1 MLVFDV
7 ELLGIKEAPKPPKVP
22 EDVAAVPDNAEKT
35 ASGLASRVL
44 KKGDGKENPKATDRV
59 LVHYTGWTTDGK
71 MFDSYVARGEPIAF
85 PLNRVIAGW
94 TEGVQLM
101 SPGAKY
107 QFIIPHQ
114 LAYGEAGAMGVIPPK
129 ATLHFEIELLEFS

>member
-1 MLVFDV
+1 MSLTESD
-7 ELLGIKEAPKPPKVP
+7 LPYTTTDSGI
-22 EDVAAVPDNAEKT
+22 
-35 ASGLASRVL
+35 
-44 KKGDGKENPKATDRV
+44 DRV
-59 LVHYTGWTTDGK
+59 IMPVE
-71 MFDSYVARGEPIAF
+71 RGEPTSF
-85 PLNRVIAGW
+85 PLNGVIAGW

-129 ATLHFEIELLEFS
+129 ATLHFEIELLEFE

>member
-1 MLVFDV
+1 MALTESD
-7 ELLGIKEAPKPPKVP
+7 LPYTTT
-22 EDVAAVPDNAEKT
+22 D
-35 ASGLASRVL
+35 SGLQYRALEEGS
-44 KKGDGKENPKATDRV
+44 GDKPNATNTV
-59 LVHYTGWTTDGK
+59 TVHYTGCFEDGK
-71 MFDSYVARGEPIAF
+71 VFDSSIPRGEPTTF
-85 PLNRVIAGW
+85 PLGGVIAGW